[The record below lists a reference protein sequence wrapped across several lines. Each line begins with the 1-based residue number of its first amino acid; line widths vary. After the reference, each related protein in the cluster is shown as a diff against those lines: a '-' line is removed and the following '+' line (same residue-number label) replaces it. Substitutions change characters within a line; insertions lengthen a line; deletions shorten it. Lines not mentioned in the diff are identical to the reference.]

1 MEELLFSAIVPT
13 ADDTPKEK
21 KRKRK
26 ELDEEIKQVEKA
38 SFEIQKDFIDKY
50 DSNIGILLG
59 RPEFKRART
68 KDFKNLFKLPKD
80 ASDEMIKEYVKFAN
94 IEFLVRDLKEFNANV
109 KQIIKESRYDD
120 LYEENF
126 QMDWNMFYENNTI
139 KEKDFQKFLDVI
151 FPERKL
157 PKLQTEEKVFIPM
170 TKPLLNSSY
179 FELPPQLRPI
189 VPGSMLY
196 NKNDRMF
203 VVDNKYNNFLVQMI
217 SPSEGDD
224 WKYDPTKVKR
234 LQSYDFSK
242 RKMEGI
248 RKSKNDE
255 GYFIDIIAKKFKD
268 SKKWKT
274 NPTNVSFAGFEIF
287 DKSTKNIS
295 NTKITNPIEELELP
309 EDPETKKFK
318 IPKTQLEAEP
328 EEENPVKGLKIP
340 VQLSEEQIR
349 EKKEKQLKAFEKERK
364 RREEELKSEALKRA
378 RKMLKGTEVRKDE
391 IKEAIR
397 FKKESER
404 IAKQI
409 QEMKGQKRNMIG
421 GSSKKPTEK
430 EEREKEE
437 KLKEKRKREAKAREE
452 SKKRMDEQ
460 LDPEFIKRQQELE
473 KKKKEAKEKK
483 KREAKAMFM
492 KMRGKGKG
500 KI

>member
-1 MEELLFSAIVPT
+1 MDV
-13 ADDTPKEK
+13 K
-21 KRKRK
+21 K
-26 ELDEEIKQVEKA
+26 L
-38 SFEIQKDFIDKY
+38 
-50 DSNIGILLG
+50 
-59 RPEFKRART
+59 T
-68 KDFKNLFKLPKD
+68 KD
-80 ASDEMIKEYVKFAN
+80 ATDETIKEYVFGKLK
-94 IEFLVRDLKEFNANV
+94 LVDLARDWKSIPDKDRVGFYLELKMSPEKLLETFYL
-109 KQIIKESRYDD
+109 ITRYDNPTNLSTKD
-120 LYEENF
+120 RNLMINLY
-126 QMDWNMFYENNTI
+126 
-139 KEKDFQKFLDVI
+139 KDI
-151 FPERKL
+151 FPSVKKNYDLMSALKKPEV
-157 PKLQTEEKVFIPM
+157 LQGVPQVKPM
-170 TKPLLNSSY
+170 LNSSY
-179 FELPPQLRPI
+179 FALPPQIRPI
-189 VPGSMLY
+189 KAGSILY
-196 NKNDRMF
+196 NMKNNNQRLF
-203 VVDNKYNNFLVQMI
+203 VVDDNYNNFLVQKLDAT
-217 SPSEGDD
+217 ET
-224 WKYDPTKVKR
+224 WEYDPSKVIKIK
-234 LQSYDFSK
+234 SYDPAY
-242 RKMEGI
+242 RKFG
-248 RKSKNDE
+248 
-255 GYFIDIIAKKFKD
+255 GVKKFK
-268 SKKWKT
+268 SPNGIFIEYNWKKWSPNRT
-274 NPTNVSFAGFEIF
+274 GESFAGFDIF
-287 DKSTKNIS
+287 DKATKNIS

-309 EDPETKKFK
+309 DDPETKKFK
-318 IPKTQLEAEP
+318 IPKTQLEAEL

-409 QEMKGQKRNMIG
+409 QEMKGQKRNLIG